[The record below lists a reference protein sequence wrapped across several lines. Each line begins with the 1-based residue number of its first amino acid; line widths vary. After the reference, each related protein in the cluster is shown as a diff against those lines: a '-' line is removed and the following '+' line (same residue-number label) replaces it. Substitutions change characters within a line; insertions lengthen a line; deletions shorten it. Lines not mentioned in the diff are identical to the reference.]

1 MKQKL
6 TKFLHRLDEML
17 EMDCEEFDSVIEE
30 FRSIVDCLNEE
41 IKVQLEFLDNRS
53 LDDSK
58 YNEEF
63 SLLKRCERIA
73 KEIVDKF
80 DLSNEGILDM
90 MFPDGIDD
98 E

>member
-17 EMDCEEFDSVIEE
+17 EMDYEEFDSVVEE
-30 FRSIVDCLNEE
+30 FRSIVDSLNEE

-63 SLLKRCERIA
+63 SLLERCERIV

-90 MFPDGIDD
+90 MFPDGLDD